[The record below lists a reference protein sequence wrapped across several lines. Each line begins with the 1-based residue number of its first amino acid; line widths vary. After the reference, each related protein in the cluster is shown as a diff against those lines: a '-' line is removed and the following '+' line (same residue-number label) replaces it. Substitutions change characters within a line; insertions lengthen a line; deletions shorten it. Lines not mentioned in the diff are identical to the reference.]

1 MADYSLAINANVSSG
16 KEFKVYI
23 GQDATV
29 GAKNASSNG
38 VTMYRMDI
46 EGITLPTFSP
56 NQEFEMRS
64 GAGRIA
70 EFGQLFSSSKRT
82 VTEVSLSGRMTLQD
96 LPILMENV
104 FNQEVSTNLLE
115 VATGYSPTPFKHGD
129 SMSSATDWSKT
140 LTIVFIA
147 PTSAD
152 SYALKGCCCTNLSLS
167 ADLTSASGR
176 YNYSATFQTQYLPE
190 KGAHSVSSAK
200 ELTTTLGATNVFMS
214 DQGSKDMNIMEV
226 NSDGDDHT
234 SINPLFSN
242 ITLTIDA
249 PSLFLGS
256 QGSDAEPE
264 VIGRSVPEMTITVG
278 GSVKYDTETDKLIEA
293 FRDGGQ
299 DSYVQLILN
308 NKGVT
313 RNLETLGSIAIA
325 GDNEQLFGFIVPKAK
340 LTSAEVSSEDVSSVN
355 FEMKVVDPEAN
366 KIIHIATGATA

>member
-1 MADYSLAINANVSSG
+1 
-16 KEFKVYI
+16 
-23 GQDATV
+23 
-29 GAKNASSNG
+29 
-38 VTMYRMDI
+38 
-46 EGITLPTFSP
+46 
-56 NQEFEMRS
+56 
-64 GAGRIA
+64 
-70 EFGQLFSSSKRT
+70 
-82 VTEVSLSGRMTLQD
+82 
-96 LPILMENV
+96 
-104 FNQEVSTNLLE
+104 
-115 VATGYSPTPFKHGD
+115 
-129 SMSSATDWSKT
+129 
-140 LTIVFIA
+140 
-147 PTSAD
+147 
-152 SYALKGCCCTNLSLS
+152 
-167 ADLTSASGR
+167 
-176 YNYSATFQTQYLPE
+176 
-190 KGAHSVSSAK
+190 
-200 ELTTTLGATNVFMS
+200 MS

-313 RNLETLGSIAIA
+313 SNLETLGSIAIA